1 MIVGL
6 LGLLDIHVALLLC
19 ALGLGVKIPLG
30 VIIVTAVLLF
40 AKACL
45 SITDIGGLQDV
56 GAVILILLAIFIAF
70 PQWLLFIAA
79 AIIGFKG
86 LSSLAG

>member
-6 LGLLDIHVALLLC
+6 LGLLDLHVALLFC
-19 ALGLGVKIPLG
+19 ALGWGVEIP
-30 VIIVTAVLLF
+30 VSVMIVTAILVF
-40 AKACL
+40 GKACL

-56 GAVILILLAIFIAF
+56 AAVILILLAIFIVL
-70 PQWLLFIAA
+70 PSWLLFIAA

-86 LSSLAG
+86 LSSLAA